1 MIKYFIS
8 YNKEMKDKAVVFENV
23 EKYFL
28 YTHQKTLK
36 EMIQAIFK
44 KRKTIERVH
53 ALKNINLTID
63 KGETVGVIGRNGAGK
78 STLLKLIA
86 GVSQPTVG
94 KVQVNGRVVPLIELG
109 AGFHPELTG
118 RENIFLNGVI
128 LGLSENEIKE
138 KINQIIEFSE
148 IEKFIDTPVKFY
160 SSGMYMRLAFSVS
173 VFVNPDILLVDE
185 ILAVGDNQ
193 FQKKCLA
200 KMEEFKKNGVT
211 IIFVSHSLETIKQF
225 CQRVIYLK
233 AGKIIADG
241 KPQEV
246 VDYFLKNE
254 GI

>member
-8 YNKEMKDKAVVFENV
+8 YNKEMKSKAVVFENV

-44 KRKTIERVH
+44 KRKTVERVH

-86 GVSQPTVG
+86 GVSQPSVG
-94 KVQVNGRVVPLIELG
+94 KVKVYGRVVPLIELG

-193 FQKKCLA
+193 FQKKCLE

-211 IIFVSHSLETIKQF
+211 IIFVSHSLETIRKF

-241 KPQEV
+241 KSQQV
-246 VDYFLKNE
+246 IDYFLSNE
-254 GI
+254 

>member
-1 MIKYFIS
+1 MDLAIKF
-8 YNKEMKDKAVVFENV
+8 DKV

-36 EMIQAIFK
+36 EMIQALFK
-44 KRKTIERVH
+44 KNKTLERIH
-53 ALKNINLTID
+53 ALKNISLEI
-63 KGETVGVIGRNGAGK
+63 KRGETVGIIGRNGAGK

-86 GVSQPTVG
+86 GVSQPTSGNVY
-94 KVQVNGRVVPLIELG
+94 VNGRVVPLIELG

-128 LGLSENEIKE
+128 LGLSEKEIKT

-148 IEKFIDTPVKFY
+148 IKKFIDTPVKFY

-173 VFVNPDILLVDE
+173 VFVDPDILLVDE

-193 FQKKCLA
+193 FQNKCLA
-200 KMEEFKKNGVT
+200 RMEEFKKKGVT
-211 IIFVSHSLETIKQF
+211 IIFVSHSLETVKKF

-233 AGKIIADG
+233 EGKIITDG
-241 KPQEV
+241 QSEEV
-246 VDYFLKNE
+246 INYYLSNE
-254 GI
+254 KIL

>member
-1 MIKYFIS
+1 
-8 YNKEMKDKAVVFENV
+8 MKDKAVVFENV

-44 KRKTIERVH
+44 KRKTVEQVH
-53 ALKNINLTID
+53 ALKNINFTID

-86 GVSQPTVG
+86 GVSQPTTG

-211 IIFVSHSLETIKQF
+211 IVFVSHSLETIKQF
-225 CQRVIYLK
+225 CRRVIYLK
-233 AGKIIADG
+233 TGKIVADG
-241 KPQEV
+241 KSQQV
-246 VDYFLKNE
+246 IDYFLKNE
-254 GI
+254 GQ

>member
-1 MIKYFIS
+1 MNLAIK
-8 YNKEMKDKAVVFENV
+8 FEKV

-44 KRKTIERVH
+44 RNKTLERIH
-53 ALKNINLTID
+53 ALKNINLEIK

-86 GVSQPTVG
+86 GVSQPNSG
-94 KVQVNGRVVPLIELG
+94 KIFVNGRVVPLIELG

-128 LGLSENEIKE
+128 LGLSEKEIRL
-138 KINQIIEFSE
+138 KIDKIIEFSE
-148 IEKFIDTPVKFY
+148 IKKFIDTPVKYY

-173 VFVNPDILLVDE
+173 VFVDPDILLVDE

-193 FQKKCLA
+193 FQNKCLTR
-200 KMEEFKKNGVT
+200 MEEFKKNGVT
-211 IIFVSHSLETIKQF
+211 IIFVSHSLETVKKF
-225 CQRVIYLK
+225 CQRVVYLK
-233 AGKIIADG
+233 EGKIVADDQPE
-241 KPQEV
+241 KVINYYLQ
-246 VDYFLKNE
+246 NE
-254 GI
+254 KIL

>member
-1 MIKYFIS
+1 
-8 YNKEMKDKAVVFENV
+8 MKDEAVVFENV

-28 YTHQKTLK
+28 YAHQKTLK
-36 EMIQAIFK
+36 EMFQALF
-44 KRKTIERVH
+44 KRKKTLERIH
-53 ALKNINLTID
+53 ALKNVNLTIE
-63 KGETVGVIGRNGAGK
+63 KGEIVGVIGRNGAGK

-86 GVSQPTVG
+86 GVSSPTSG
-94 KVQVNGRVVPLIELG
+94 KVTVHGRVVPLIELG

-128 LGLSENEIKE
+128 LGLSEREIKH
-138 KINQIIEFSE
+138 KINEIIEFSE

-211 IIFVSHSLETIKQF
+211 IVFVSHSLETIKQF

-254 GI
+254 GQ